1 METTE
6 TKYIFFTFVNTER
19 IRQGRR
25 LLVILPLFMTVLIAL
40 FFIFLGILPKF
51 HQTILIQNIQNESPN
66 YSPTFN
72 PDISFAS
79 YYDDNM
85 VLQKAP
91 DRSIL
96 WGYAKRP
103 GIEVKIFLD
112 HSLSASVRS
121 YYHWSAKFSM
131 WKAKLPPMKPGG
143 PHTIIVLSSKV
154 ALSLNNVLFGDVW
167 ICSGQSNMQFTTNMA
182 FNGTK
187 EGIASNHYPEI
198 RVFTV
203 GISSSNVS
211 FDDFVQI
218 TEPWSIAAPDKIL
231 GPHWSYFSAICW
243 MFGRRLYEMHKH
255 PIGLIS
261 SSVGGTIIQAWSSP
275 DVLKKCQK
283 SENRTEYGNPYNM
296 DSVLWNAMIHP
307 LLNMT
312 INGIIW
318 YQGESNHYEP
328 KLYSC
333 LFPAMI
339 KDWRSKFN
347 EGSNSETSQNFPF
360 GFVQLAPYFT
370 MGNNINWPE
379 LRWAQTANIGFVP
392 NTLMP
397 NVFMAVAMDLP
408 DKSSPYGSIHP
419 RYKEEIASRLLL
431 GLKSLSYKHQV
442 NPFQGPFPQIFLVSG
457 SKIFIKYGTSLDF
470 RNVKNFEISCPHPSY
485 KNCTFQKWHPAPA
498 SLNTSNT
505 VMILTTGIC
514 PHHLI
519 CGVRYAWSPVPCH
532 LKNCS
537 LYGKENLLPGPPF
550 IRMF

>member
-1 METTE
+1 
-6 TKYIFFTFVNTER
+6 
-19 IRQGRR
+19 
-25 LLVILPLFMTVLIAL
+25 
-40 FFIFLGILPKF
+40 
-51 HQTILIQNIQNESPN
+51 
-66 YSPTFN
+66 
-72 PDISFAS
+72 
-79 YYDDNM
+79 
-85 VLQKAP
+85 
-91 DRSIL
+91 
-96 WGYAKRP
+96 
-103 GIEVKIFLD
+103 
-112 HSLSASVRS
+112 
-121 YYHWSAKFSM
+121 
-131 WKAKLPPMKPGG
+131 
-143 PHTIIVLSSKV
+143 
-154 ALSLNNVLFGDVW
+154 
-167 ICSGQSNMQFTTNMA
+167 
-182 FNGTK
+182 
-187 EGIASNHYPEI
+187 
-198 RVFTV
+198 
-203 GISSSNVS
+203 
-211 FDDFVQI
+211 
-218 TEPWSIAAPDKIL
+218 
-231 GPHWSYFSAICW
+231 
-243 MFGRRLYEMHKH
+243 
-255 PIGLIS
+255 
-261 SSVGGTIIQAWSSP
+261 
-275 DVLKKCQK
+275 
-283 SENRTEYGNPYNM
+283 M

-347 EGSNSETSQNFPF
+347 EGSDSETSQNFPF

-370 MGNNINWPE
+370 VGNNINWPE

-392 NTLMP
+392 NMLMP

-419 RYKEEIASRLLL
+419 RYKEEIAARLLL
-431 GLKSLSYKHQV
+431 GLKSLSDKHQV
-442 NPFQGPFPQIFLVSG
+442 NLFQGPFPQIFLVSG